1 MKTRT
6 MISLFV
12 AAIASVGLS
21 SVANAQPRPAPP
33 LGVRPAPPTG
43 VEPRQ
48 DHDHEVRKEEA
59 EHKEAQLQHQ
69 ESEAQIRDRLL
80 KQQQLERTQRQAARK
95 DTRAW
100 DAAREQRAAEARN
113 QVNATWGNL
122 ADQPEA
128 KAELA
133 THAERMAQ
141 LNRILD
147 VAQDKGDTA
156 LASKTNAVIQREI
169 ARDTRVLQAIR
180 AKEGVR

>member
-1 MKTRT
+1 MRTKT
-6 MISLFV
+6 MIGMFV
-12 AAIASVGLS
+12 VAIASVGLS
-21 SVANAQPRPAPP
+21 AIANAQPRPAPP

-43 VEPRQ
+43 VDQRQ
-48 DHDHEVRKEEA
+48 DRDHEVRKEDA

-69 ESEAQIRDRLL
+69 ETEAQIRDRLL
-80 KQQQLERTQRQAARK
+80 KQQQLQRTQRQAARK

-156 LASKTNAVIQREI
+156 LAARTNAVIQREI
-169 ARDTRVLQAIR
+169 ARDTRVLQGIR
-180 AKEGVR
+180 AREGVR

>member
-1 MKTRT
+1 MKTST
-6 MISLFV
+6 MIGMLVV
-12 AAIASVGLS
+12 AMAWVGPSAI
-21 SVANAQPRPAPP
+21 ANAQPRPAPP

-43 VEPRQ
+43 VDPRQ
-48 DHDHEVRKEEA
+48 EHDNRKPDA

-69 ESEAQIRDRLL
+69 ETEAQIRDRLL
-80 KQQQLERTQRQAARK
+80 KQQQLERAQRQAARK

-122 ADQPEA
+122 SDQPEA

-156 LASKTNAVIQREI
+156 LAAKTNAVIQREI
-169 ARDTRVLQAIR
+169 ARDTRVLQGIR

>member
-1 MKTRT
+1 MKSRT
-6 MISLFV
+6 MIGLFV
-12 AAIASVGLS
+12 VAVASVGLS

-33 LGVRPAPPTG
+33 LGVRPAPPVG
-43 VEPRQ
+43 VDPRQ
-48 DHDHEVRKEEA
+48 EHEKRAAED
-59 EHKEAQLQHQ
+59 EHKEALQHQ
-69 ESEAQIRDRLL
+69 ETEAQIRDRLL
-80 KQQQLERTQRQAARK
+80 KQQVAERAQRQAARK

-156 LASKTNAVIQREI
+156 LAARTDAVIQREI

-180 AKEGVR
+180 AREGVR

>member
-6 MISLFV
+6 IIGTFV
-12 AAIASVGLS
+12 VAVASVGLS
-21 SVANAQPRPAPP
+21 ATANAQPRPAPP

-43 VEPRQ
+43 VDQRQ
-48 DHDHEVRKEEA
+48 DHDHELRKEEA

-69 ESEAQIRDRLL
+69 ETEAQIRDRLL
-80 KQQQLERTQRQAARK
+80 KQQAADRAQRQAARK

-113 QVNATWGNL
+113 QVSATWGSI
-122 ADQPEA
+122 AERPEA

-156 LASKTNAVIQREI
+156 LAAKTNAVIQREI
-169 ARDTRVLQAIR
+169 ARDARILQAIR

>member
-1 MKTRT
+1 
-6 MISLFV
+6 
-12 AAIASVGLS
+12 VG
-21 SVANAQPRPAPP
+21 VD
-33 LGVRPAPPTG
+33 
-43 VEPRQ
+43 PRQ
-48 DHDHEVRKEEA
+48 EHENHKEEA
-59 EHKEAQLQHQ
+59 EHRQAELQHQ
-69 ESEAQIRDRLL
+69 ETEAQIRDRLL
-80 KQQQLERTQRQAARK
+80 KQQAADRAQRQAARK

-100 DAAREQRAAEARN
+100 EAAREQRAAEARN

-122 ADQPEA
+122 AEQPEA
-128 KAELA
+128 KSELA

-156 LASKTNAVIQREI
+156 LAAKTNAVIQREI

>member
-6 MISLFV
+6 MIGLFV
-12 AAIASVGLS
+12 VAIASVGLS
-21 SVANAQPRPAPP
+21 SAANAQPRPAPP
-33 LGVRPAPPTG
+33 MGVRPAPPMG
-43 VEPRQ
+43 VDPRQ
-48 DHDHEVRKEEA
+48 EHDNHKEEA

-69 ESEAQIRDRLL
+69 ETEAQIRDRLL
-80 KQQQLERTQRQAARK
+80 RQQAADRAQRQAARK

-100 DAAREQRAAEARN
+100 DAAREQRALEARS

-122 ADQPEA
+122 ADRPEA

-156 LASKTNAVIQREI
+156 LAARTNSVIQREI
-169 ARDTRVLQAIR
+169 ARDTRILQAIR
-180 AKEGVR
+180 AKDGVR